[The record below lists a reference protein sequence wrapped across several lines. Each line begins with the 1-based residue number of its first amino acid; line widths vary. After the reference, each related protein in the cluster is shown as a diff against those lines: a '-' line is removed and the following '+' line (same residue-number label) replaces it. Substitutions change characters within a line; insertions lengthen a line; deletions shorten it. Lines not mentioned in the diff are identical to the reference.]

1 MNRNHDTDII
11 TKPEEVVSTV
21 RRHLEKEKKNLNE
34 TLKSLRDSGVD
45 QGSDV
50 YQEALLKAREA
61 DRVIDNIDRVLRIT
75 ECKIPGAKIPC

>member
-1 MNRNHDTDII
+1 MN
-11 TKPEEVVSTV
+11 
-21 RRHLEKEKKNLNE
+21 LEKEKKNLNE